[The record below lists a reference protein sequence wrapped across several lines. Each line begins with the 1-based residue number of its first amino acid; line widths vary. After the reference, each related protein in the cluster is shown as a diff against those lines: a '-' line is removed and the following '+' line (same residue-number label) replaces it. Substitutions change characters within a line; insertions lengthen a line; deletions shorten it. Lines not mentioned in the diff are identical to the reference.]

1 MPAVSPIVHAQS
13 AQVGIGE
20 RESRRYW
27 GQQLVV
33 RGQLHSPLGKLVMRV
48 AHVAPIRARCFNS
61 KRTSFHVALELEHV
75 ESVDLRSEVRKAD
88 AVLPVFAR
96 AGQRS
101 DTLKRVARRGRCR
114 LLFLLGV
121 QHICR
126 RRTAPSARPLSTR
139 PSPASRRTLAAS
151 IFALSRILGAATG
164 CAGTGMF
171 STPNPVVARS
181 TRLVAVCRYVTHLTP
196 HPEHPR
202 GSTLA
207 SASPPRALN
216 SGRSPLAPPPSAP
229 PPSSPPGVTPSPPG
243 GACAPTPPSPWSGVR
258 ASRTQF
264 SPKPPKA
271 GRGSGRR
278 QVLNA

>member
-121 QHICR
+121 QHIEHGSGPFPNADLNSTHR
-126 RRTAPSARPLSTR
+126 APRASPAVGSNSRWRPSAQ
-139 PSPASRRTLAAS
+139 
-151 IFALSRILGAATG
+151 IAATKTIPS
-164 CAGTGMF
+164 AKPTI
-171 STPNPVVARS
+171 P
-181 TRLVAVCRYVTHLTP
+181 TH
-196 HPEHPR
+196 
-202 GSTLA
+202 
-207 SASPPRALN
+207 
-216 SGRSPLAPPPSAP
+216 GRSVGDA
-229 PPSSPPGVTPSPPG
+229 
-243 GACAPTPPSPWSGVR
+243 
-258 ASRTQF
+258 
-264 SPKPPKA
+264 
-271 GRGSGRR
+271 
-278 QVLNA
+278 